1 VTIQTHTK
9 QHSEDYKALSSSVVE
24 GNSVLKEL
32 ESHNHSSSSAS
43 STSLQSI
50 LNALEEL
57 KASLSTFEASRAN
70 DTEALRD
77 APASSD
83 ALVNLQLVSLL
94 VVEIE
99 TPL

>member
-9 QHSEDYKALSSSVVE
+9 QHSEDYKALSSTVIESTA
-24 GNSVLKEL
+24 VLKEL
-32 ESHNHSSSSAS
+32 ESHTHSSESAS

-57 KASLSTFEASRAN
+57 KASLSRFEASRAG

-77 APASSD
+77 AHASSD
-83 ALVNLQLVSLL
+83 VLVNLQQVCSL
-94 VVEIE
+94 VVEI
-99 TPL
+99 

>member
-1 VTIQTHTK
+1 MTIQTHTK
-9 QHSEDYKALSSSVVE
+9 QHSEDYKALSSNIVE
-24 GNSVLKEL
+24 STAALKEL
-32 ESHNHSSSSAS
+32 ESYTNSSESAS

-57 KASLSTFEASRAN
+57 KASLSRFEASRAS

-77 APASSD
+77 APTSSD
-83 ALVNLQLVSLL
+83 ALVNLQQVSLL

-99 TPL
+99 TAL